1 MKNHFKT
8 KEEAIE
14 YRDKRQLYVMIPVY
28 IACFQKWSLVFDIK
42 PNVSEEEN

>member
-1 MKNHFKT
+1 MKNNFKT

-14 YRDKRQLYVMIPVY
+14 YRDKHQLYNRIPVY

-42 PNVSEEEN
+42 PNVNKEEN